1 MLSEGT
7 NTVMPVSPMMYG
19 NDGFGM
25 GGFGGWWIILF
36 WFAMMNN
43 GMWGNGSMM
52 PYFMMNGNNNNTQND
67 VNRGF
72 DNLHLS
78 NQISSVQGSVDAL
91 GTRGQLD
98 GIQSAIVSG
107 FANTEL
113 SAANRAMDQMQA
125 NFNAQMAQMQQNFAM
140 QSDFQNCCCENRL
153 ANCQTQNLIS
163 NEAAQTRANATQN
176 TQTILDKLCMMEL
189 DGVKAQL
196 ASEQRANNDLRS
208 QLQMANLAAS
218 QNAQTAQLMADNA
231 AQTQYMVNRIAPY
244 PVPSYTVGNPYAGV
258 NNCGYNCGCNQ

>member
-7 NTVMPVSPMMYG
+7 NTIMPVSPMYG
-19 NDGFGM
+19 GGDGM
-25 GGFGGWWIILF
+25 GFGGCNGWWILLF
-36 WFAMMNN
+36 WFAMMNG
-43 GMWGNGSMM
+43 GMWG
-52 PYFMMNGNNNNTQND
+52 GNAGQYQTQND

-98 GIQSAIVSG
+98 GIQNAITSG
-107 FANTEL
+107 FSNAEL

-125 NFNAQMAQMQQNFAM
+125 NFNAQMAQMQQNFDM
-140 QSDFQNCCCENRL
+140 QSSFQNCCCENRL

-163 NEAAQTRANATQN
+163 TESAQTRSQGQAN
-176 TQTILDKLCMMEL
+176 TQAILDKLCMMEL
-189 DGVKAQL
+189 DGVRAQL
-196 ASEQRANNDLRS
+196 DAQKTLNSELRT

-218 QNAQTAQLMADNA
+218 QTAQTAQLMADNA
-231 AQTQYMVNRIAPY
+231 AQTQYVVNRIAPY
-244 PVPSYTVGNPYAGV
+244 PQPSYIVGNPMQGV
-258 NNCGYNCGCNQ
+258 NSFGGCGCGM